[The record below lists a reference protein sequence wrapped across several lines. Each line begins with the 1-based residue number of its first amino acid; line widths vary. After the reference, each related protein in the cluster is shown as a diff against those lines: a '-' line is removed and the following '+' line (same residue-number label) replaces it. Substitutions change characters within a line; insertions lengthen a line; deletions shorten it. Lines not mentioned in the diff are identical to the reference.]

1 MMFSGKSTSGLRR
14 TPWIFPLSWSPC
26 WTLIQR
32 NEPHPASV
40 LIILG
45 SKTFSILVTPCLR
58 HCGVHSFCLV
68 NSTKDVV
75 GFLRGQPLMTWSCM
89 MTSQK
94 GCMPDTNLE
103 LGFFESSRS

>member
-45 SKTFSILVTPCLR
+45 SKTFSVLVTPCLR
-58 HCGVHSFCLV
+58 RCGVHSFCLV

-75 GFLRGQPLMTWSCM
+75 GFLRGQPKMTRSCIVI
-89 MTSQK
+89 SF
-94 GCMPDTNLE
+94 E
-103 LGFFESSRS
+103 GFNDDLSLKQPR